1 MVFRLQ
7 SHAKEQAKWN
17 EIRGLKR
24 SMAELA
30 ARGVTVSLAELHDIW
45 NGLWTGLSAASS
57 RRGTNF
63 GEVTR
68 EKVEEAELRVNDCPR
83 RSPGMS
89 TNALTGREDPARLDC
104 CACFVVIQPN
114 CHGLFGWFADDP
126 VLL

>member
-1 MVFRLQ
+1 VVFRLQ

-57 RRGTNF
+57 RKGTNF

-83 RSPGMS
+83 RSPGM
-89 TNALTGREDPARLDC
+89 
-104 CACFVVIQPN
+104 
-114 CHGLFGWFADDP
+114 
-126 VLL
+126 